1 MKVLSL
7 NVKAGP
13 TACDIALSMVE
24 NEIEVLSISQ
34 ETKVLKVIH
43 GYGSHGVG
51 GVIKRELPLLL
62 KRLKQQ
68 GKIVDFIQNEK
79 FTTNNDEYKK
89 YFKLYPELILDND
102 LQNFNPGITIIFL
115 K

>member
-13 TACDIALSMVE
+13 TACDIALSIVE
-24 NEIEVLSISQ
+24 NEIEVLSISK

-51 GVIKRELPLLL
+51 GVIKREIPLLL

-68 GKIVDFIQNEK
+68 GKILDFIQNEK
-79 FTTNNDEYKK
+79 FTKNNQEYKK
-89 YFKLYPELILDND
+89 YFNLYPELILDSD